1 MCWPLAQ
8 ARNSAG
14 LALLSRMAKE
24 KSWNATFPAPAP
36 PPVWTVPLFVSPQIQ
51 DRTSIQS
58 LCLLSMLSPGMPEI
72 CRK

>member
-1 MCWPLAQ
+1 MCCPLAH

-24 KSWNATFPAPAP
+24 NAWNATLPAP
-36 PPVWTVPLFVSPQIQ
+36 PPPPAWSVPLFVSPQLQ
-51 DRTSIQS
+51 DSTSIQS